1 MCCLGMVI
9 MKEYLGVK
17 LVALLSE
24 RSKHEVLNKGV
35 KLRKQPVDLTEGEEA
50 AWRVLAGF

>member
-1 MCCLGMVI
+1 MVI

-35 KLRKQPVDLTEGEEA
+35 KLRKQLVELTEGEEA

>member
-1 MCCLGMVI
+1 ME
-9 MKEYLGVK
+9 EYEK

-35 KLRKQPVDLTEGEEA
+35 KLGKQLVELTEGEEV